1 MKLAIAMAVLTVWAL
16 PAQAQEMAR
25 ACTAAGAAAGGA
37 AVKRQPRI
45 IVVPF
50 TKAGEDI
57 RTVLEA
63 DVNRRV
69 AVIKIQE
76 AFDRRGFSAGD
87 FLGIVR
93 SLSVR
98 QGSPMSQTDMLAQI
112 FEIARA
118 DIYVEVELNVEQSGN
133 LQSVASLMRGYLTAN
148 GLSLGNKIGRSPK
161 QQLGTEVSRLV
172 ENATNA
178 ANVDPL
184 LDLMQEKFDEY
195 NENGV
200 PITMDISMRDGA
212 QIGPQTDV
220 PGKDATLADLIED
233 WLNKNAWKSI
243 YNVSLVTET
252 RMGLDE
258 VRIPMLDPQTCRN
271 FSPQRF
277 GRELVN
283 YLRTINVRATAAVNA
298 GSLLIELR

>member
-1 MKLAIAMAVLTVWAL
+1 MHTRIAIALTLAL
-16 PAQAQEMAR
+16 AAAAPAQELAK
-25 ACTAAGAAAGGA
+25 ACTAAGDAAGGA

-50 TKAGEDI
+50 TKSGEDI

-69 AVIKIQE
+69 AVTKIQE

-93 SLSVR
+93 SLSTR
-98 QGSPMSQTDMLAQI
+98 QGSPMAQSDLLSQI
-112 FEIARA
+112 FEAARA
-118 DIYVEVELNVEQSGN
+118 DIYVEVELSVEESGS
-133 LQSVASLMRGYLTAN
+133 LRSVAAIMRGYLTAN

-172 ENATNA
+172 EVATGA

-184 LDLMQEKFDEY
+184 LDLMQEKF
-195 NENGV
+195 NEFNQNGV
-200 PITMDISMRDGA
+200 PITLDISAKEGA
-212 QIGPQTDV
+212 KAKPGMDV
-220 PGKDATLADLIED
+220 PGKNATLADLIED
-233 WLNKNAWKSI
+233 WVRTHAWKSI
-243 YNVSLVTET
+243 FNLSMSTDT
-252 RMGLDE
+252 KMGFDE
-258 VRIPMLDPQTCRN
+258 VRIPLLEPTTCRN
-271 FSPQRF
+271 NSPLRF
-277 GRELVN
+277 GRELAS
-283 YLRTINVRATAAVNA
+283 YLRSINVGASTAVNG